1 LSRFV
6 DRGAI
11 VAGWIGLGTA
21 VVLVVAFGL
30 VVPIQAVVFVLALP
44 VGLLIGWYANAKSER
59 RRPRMRALAN
69 ALWAGLLTALTMA
82 LFYVL
87 VRFIFIY
94 GDSGYP
100 NYNRTDPTTGQSI
113 PPYCQPGPD
122 CTYQRYLDAGRG
134 AELAAGGVST
144 SEDFG
149 RFILAEQVQAG
160 VLLFGL
166 TIAGAAIAGTFQA
179 LRPAASSVA
188 GSVSEVARG

>member
-30 VVPIQAVVFVLALP
+30 VVPIQPVVFVLALP

-59 RRPRMRALAN
+59 RRPRMRALTN
-69 ALWAGLLTALTMA
+69 ALWAGLLTALTMGV
-82 LFYVL
+82 FYVV
-87 VRFIFIY
+87 VRLIFIY

-113 PPYCQPGPD
+113 PPYCQPGPA

-134 AELAAGGVST
+134 AELEAGGVT
-144 SEDFG
+144 TPAEFG
-149 RFILAEQVQAG
+149 SFILAEQVQAG
-160 VLLFGL
+160 MLLFGL
-166 TIAGAAIAGTFQA
+166 TMAGAALAGTFQA
-179 LRPAASSVA
+179 LRPT
-188 GSVSEVARG
+188 GSETATGIVPA